1 MMNNQVNA
9 PNDFPSNSRRRF
21 VQRRLLVLG
30 LYLSYA
36 LSIVGWWST
45 WGVKGTSVVERLLG
59 SWILHFE
66 ILIPLI
72 PTAACM
78 TLFIM
83 LLSSNIA
90 RMTRARDKH
99 LDEHLRM
106 VRGRASRYA
115 YSVIAVLLIVV
126 TWYLGF
132 VPTLSARLGLD
143 WPMLTNPLQGM
154 ALLWTVILIVLTL
167 PISIITWMER
177 E

>member
-9 PNDFPSNSRRRF
+9 LNDLPSDSRRRF

-36 LSIVGWWST
+36 LSIVGWWLT
-45 WGVKGTSVVERLLG
+45 LGVKGTSVAERLLG
-59 SWILHFE
+59 SWIFHFE

-72 PTAACM
+72 PSVACM
-78 TLFIM
+78 VLFIL

-90 RMTRARDKH
+90 RMTQARDKN

-106 VRGRASRYA
+106 VRDRAHRYA
-115 YSVIAVLLIVV
+115 YRVIAVLLIVV

-143 WPMLTNPLQGM
+143 WPMLTNPLQ
-154 ALLWTVILIVLTL
+154 AIELL
-167 PISIITWMER
+167 
-177 E
+177 